1 MMPHAIARIL
11 LVICTMLS
19 QAAITLYADDF
30 KDPYADYDETAAL
43 DMEIEENLATPVIQQ
58 PEKAPIVKY
67 MTALAHQLKQR
78 YKVETMR
85 AGEVI
90 VVTIPSDDLF
100 LPNDTLLSPDAPS
113 MLRPLLPLF
122 RDPDLFKLVY
132 AVHTDN
138 TGSPEYI
145 DNLASAR
152 NQSIYAWL
160 MDVAKVN
167 PDLFIINYDMGDSRP
182 LTDNNSRANRALN
195 RRIEFFLV
203 PGPKLITLAHTK
215 KLK

>member
-1 MMPHAIARIL
+1 MFQLLIRTGIILALCFGQAIAIH
-11 LVICTMLS
+11 
-19 QAAITLYADDF
+19 ADDF
-30 KDPYADYDETAAL
+30 RDPYADYDETVAL
-43 DMEIEENLATPVIQQ
+43 DMEIEENLATPVIQK

-85 AGEVI
+85 AGEVV

-113 MLRPLLPLF
+113 IMRPLLPLF

-138 TGSPEYI
+138 TGSQSYI
-145 DNLASAR
+145 EDLASAR

-182 LTDNNSRANRALN
+182 LVNNDTRSNRALN

-203 PGPKLITLAHTK
+203 PGPKLITLAHEK
-215 KLK
+215 KIK

>member
-1 MMPHAIARIL
+1 MPNATGRIL
-11 LVICTMLS
+11 IALTVMLS
-19 QAAITLYADDF
+19 QAVTVMYAEDF

-43 DMEIEENLATPVIQQ
+43 DMEIEENLATPIIQQ
-58 PEKAPIVKY
+58 EEKAPIVKY

-85 AGEVI
+85 AGEVV

-113 MLRPLLPLF
+113 LLRPLLPLF

-145 DNLASAR
+145 ENLASAR

-182 LTDNNSRANRALN
+182 LTDNNSRTNRALN

-203 PGPKLITLAHTK
+203 PGPKLITLAHNK

>member
-1 MMPHAIARIL
+1 MLQIL
-11 LVICTMLS
+11 LRAGFVI
-19 QAAITLYADDF
+19 AALLCAQSSSYLRADDF
-30 KDPYADYDETAAL
+30 KDPYADYDETAAF

-78 YKVETMR
+78 YKVETLR
-85 AGEVI
+85 AGEVV

-100 LPNDTLLSPDAPS
+100 LPNDTLLSPYAPTL
-113 MLRPLLPLF
+113 LRPLLPLL

-138 TGSPEYI
+138 TGSPSYI
-145 DNLASAR
+145 ENLASAR

-160 MDVAKVN
+160 LDVAKVN

-182 LTDNNSRANRALN
+182 LVDNDTRANRALN

-215 KLK
+215 KIK

>member
-1 MMPHAIARIL
+1 MFQIVTRGAL
-11 LVICTMLS
+11 LLALILS
-19 QAAITLYADDF
+19 QTVHLRADDF
-30 KDPYADYDETAAL
+30 RDPYADYDETAAL

-58 PEKAPIVKY
+58 AEKAPIVKY

-90 VVTIPSDDLF
+90 VVTIPSDELF
-100 LPNDTLLSPDAPS
+100 MPNDTLLSPDAPS
-113 MLRPLLPLF
+113 LLRPLLPLF

-138 TGSPEYI
+138 TGSPSYI
-145 DNLASAR
+145 ENLASAR

-182 LTDNNSRANRALN
+182 LTDNNTRDHRALN

-215 KLK
+215 KIK

>member
-1 MMPHAIARIL
+1 MYHTLIR
-11 LVICTMLS
+11 
-19 QAAITLYADDF
+19 AAIIAAMLVGLSLHLHAEDF
-30 KDPYADYDETAAL
+30 SDPYADYDETAAL
-43 DMEIEENLATPVIQQ
+43 DMEIEENLATPVIQK

-90 VVTIPSDDLF
+90 VVTIPSDELF
-100 LPNDTLLSPDAPS
+100 MPNDTLLSPDAPTL
-113 MLRPLLPLF
+113 LRPLLPLF

-138 TGSPEYI
+138 TGSPTYI
-145 DNLASAR
+145 ENLASAR

-160 MDVAKVN
+160 IDVAKVN

-182 LTDNNSRANRALN
+182 LVNNDTRAHRALN

-203 PGPKLITLAHTK
+203 PGPKLITLAHNK
-215 KLK
+215 KIR

>member
-1 MMPHAIARIL
+1 MYHTLIR
-11 LVICTMLS
+11 
-19 QAAITLYADDF
+19 AAIIAAMLVGQSLHLHAEDF
-30 KDPYADYDETAAL
+30 RDPYADYDETAAL
-43 DMEIEENLATPVIQQ
+43 DMEIEENLATPVIQK

-90 VVTIPSDDLF
+90 VVTIPSDELF
-100 LPNDTLLSPDAPS
+100 MPNDTLLSPYAPTL
-113 MLRPLLPLF
+113 LRPLLPLF

-138 TGSPEYI
+138 TGSPTYI
-145 DNLASAR
+145 ENLASAR

-182 LTDNNSRANRALN
+182 LVNNDTRAHRALN

-203 PGPKLITLAHTK
+203 PGPKLITLDHNK
-215 KLK
+215 KIR